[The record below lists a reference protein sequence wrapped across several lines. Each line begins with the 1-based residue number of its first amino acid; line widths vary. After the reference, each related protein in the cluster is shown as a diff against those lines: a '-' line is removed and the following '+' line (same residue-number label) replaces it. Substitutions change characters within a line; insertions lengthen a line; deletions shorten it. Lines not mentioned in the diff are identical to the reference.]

1 MPLSGAATIGV
12 LRAVSAKR
20 DGAAMPKLFGPA
32 VRDQRGFTLIEI
44 LIVAAILGLLAGVA
58 IPNVAVMR
66 ARGAANAANTEL
78 ANVHTAAIAYLAEH
92 LGWPSDSTDLDEYLQ
107 GQPKATYVFDGGT
120 GFVVSVSDVTWSG
133 IHWYPPAG
141 SPPSADGL
149 WDR

>member
-1 MPLSGAATIGV
+1 MS
-12 LRAVSAKR
+12 
-20 DGAAMPKLFGPA
+20 KLFRPA

-58 IPNVAVMR
+58 IPNVAAMR

-92 LGWPSDSTDLDEYLQ
+92 LGWPSDSTELGEYLQ

-133 IHWYPPAG
+133 IRWCPPAA